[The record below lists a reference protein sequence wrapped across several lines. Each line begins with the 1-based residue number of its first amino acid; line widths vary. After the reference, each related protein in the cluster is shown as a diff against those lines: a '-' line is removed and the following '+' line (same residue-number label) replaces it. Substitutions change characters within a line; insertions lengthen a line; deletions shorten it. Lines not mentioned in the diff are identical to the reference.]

1 MEVGPTLRGYS
12 APELQENHD
21 RYIRQLYNASFTYA
35 REFND
40 HSFSFF
46 GAYEQLQE
54 NSNNFSAFRKY
65 YISDIV
71 QTINAGSDTEK
82 DNSGA
87 MSIYARKSWIAR
99 LNYRDRNSTRLN
111 SSLMRISYAVF
122 CLRKKKH

>member
-1 MEVGPTLRGYS
+1 MEVVPTLRGYC

-35 REFND
+35 SEFNA

-46 GAYEQLQE
+46 GAYEQLQD

-65 YISDIV
+65 SISDIV

-82 DNSGA
+82 DNSRA
-87 MSIYARKSWIAR
+87 YSIYALQFWIAR
-99 LNYRDRNSTRLN
+99 L
-111 SSLMRISYAVF
+111 
-122 CLRKKKH
+122 

>member
-1 MEVGPTLRGYS
+1 MEVVPTLRGYS

-35 REFND
+35 REFYD

-46 GAYEQLQE
+46 GAYEQLPE

-71 QTINAGSDTEK
+71 QTRSEEHTSE
-82 DNSGA
+82 
-87 MSIYARKSWIAR
+87 
-99 LNYRDRNSTRLN
+99 LQ
-111 SSLMRISYAVF
+111 SLMRISYDFF
-122 CLRKKKH
+122 CLNKKT

>member
-71 QTINAGSDTEK
+71 QTINAGSDRSEEHTSE
-82 DNSGA
+82 
-87 MSIYARKSWIAR
+87 
-99 LNYRDRNSTRLN
+99 LQ
-111 SSLMRISYAVF
+111 SLMRISYAVS
-122 CLRKKKH
+122 CLKKKKTYNIKKKTNKK